1 MSTNI
6 QPVDLMSPGANLEAY
21 IQAVNTIPL
30 LSVEEEK
37 ELAEKLYYD
46 ADLDGA
52 RRLVMSHLRFV
63 VYVAKSYSG
72 YGLSEADLIQEGALA
87 GLAELDLVV
96 AFEQVEVLEDG
107 PRALGLVGR

>member
-37 ELAEKLYYD
+37 ELAEKLY
-46 ADLDGA
+46 
-52 RRLVMSHLRFV
+52 
-63 VYVAKSYSG
+63 
-72 YGLSEADLIQEGALA
+72 
-87 GLAELDLVV
+87 
-96 AFEQVEVLEDG
+96 
-107 PRALGLVGR
+107 

>member
-46 ADLDGA
+46 ADL
-52 RRLVMSHLRFV
+52 RRRATTGNVSPTFRCLR
-63 VYVAKSYSG
+63 G
-72 YGLSEADLIQEGALA
+72 
-87 GLAELDLVV
+87 
-96 AFEQVEVLEDG
+96 EVLF
-107 PRALGLVGR
+107 GLRPF